1 MEEKERGKRKATIL
15 IGGIVEVRIV
25 KVHVGNGFKFENHAT
40 IEIELLLKDIREWNK
55 GIGMSRN
62 RAILQKRIPSVLVR
76 CVAICERFLEK

>member
-1 MEEKERGKRKATIL
+1 LEEKERGKRKATIL
-15 IGGIVEVRIV
+15 IGGIV
-25 KVHVGNGFKFENHAT
+25 KVHVGNGFKFENHAA

-55 GIGMSRN
+55 GIGMSRD